1 MFVKEKSDSKKK
13 LECVIYN
20 CLFKYWKEN
29 IILYEKQFEFFMVSY
44 VYFIFDIKTF

>member
-20 CLFKYWKEN
+20 CLFKYLKQN
-29 IILYEKQFEFFMVSY
+29 NILYEKQFEFFMVSA
-44 VYFIFDIKTF
+44 YFIFDIKTF